1 VNPFHGDRTG
11 CSAPHVIFSPLK
23 SRGQIAQSVLLVHRP
38 AIKSTPAVIP
48 RAMPRSVGFTLFV
61 HGALWWLGLVIAV
74 IALAVLVVGNASL
87 VVAPAARHEF
97 LRLSR
102 NLGDARATAWDARPC
117 GHIGL

>member
-1 VNPFHGDRTG
+1 MALGNTAG
-11 CSAPHVIFSPLK
+11 
-23 SRGQIAQSVLLVHRP
+23 VLL
-38 AIKSTPAVIP
+38 I
-48 RAMPRSVGFTLFV
+48 VGFTLFV

-74 IALAVLVVGNASL
+74 IALAVLVVGYASL